1 VATKDGGLVPREK
14 RYGEIG
20 RGEVRRL
27 SVIEAL
33 SMLLEQAR

>member
-1 VATKDGGLVPREK
+1 LIHREK

-20 RGEVRRL
+20 RGPVRSA

-33 SMLLEQAR
+33 TLLLELAA